1 MCCIFTCC
9 GWMID
14 LIQRLWTF
22 TMSCCISSA
31 VCCTLVTAS
40 MSGVALGYNY
50 SLAEYIDLKET
61 NVSVYLKRGVFD
73 DDIADDM
80 DWRRSGH
87 MPVKGHINDEN
98 LITGPADDEQ
108 SSMRAGRRLDDSILN
123 SNDKNSFEGALMK
136 LTAKPPAERES
147 STHAEIKIHEALG
160 QLPSQHM
167 QIDELKAIQSAINM
181 QKAAEAERRAP
192 QQQISQESGRRML
205 PRVSMLPPFVTTP
218 SNSLRLAVPDQGFHN
233 PNNWRAAKHQS
244 YIPPDLFDYG
254 ERLTLP
260 TPITAKPTPIRPS
273 RPKPRPQTPSTFKP
287 IPTTKRTVR
296 VEEAMTKDF
305 DQVLDKIDRN
315 LLLDKFDDP
324 SFRDEEI
331 AHKMKKGP
339 NQSEE
344 DYEDDIKGIPIR
356 RKRNIRQNKITKSKS
371 NVEDTLLYKLY
382 SSSLID
388 LNEINISKSTVHDN
402 TKIVNTIQKF
412 NISRST
418 LLKLLSSCT
427 SS

>member
-1 MCCIFTCC
+1 
-9 GWMID
+9 
-14 LIQRLWTF
+14 
-22 TMSCCISSA
+22 MSCCISSA

-98 LITGPADDEQ
+98 LITGAADDEQ

-136 LTAKPPAERES
+136 LTAKPPAYRES
-147 STHAEIKIHEALG
+147 STHAEIKIHDVLN

-192 QQQISQESGRRML
+192 KQQIPQESGRRML
-205 PRVSMLPPFVTTP
+205 PRVSLLPPFVTTP

-233 PNNWRAAKHQS
+233 PYNWRAPKHQS
-244 YIPPDLFDYG
+244 YIPPDQFDYG
-254 ERLTLP
+254 ERLTFP

-273 RPKPRPQTPSTFKP
+273 RPKPRPQTTSAFKP
-287 IPTTKRTVR
+287 NPTTERTVR
-296 VEEAMTKDF
+296 VDEAMSKDI

-331 AHKMKKGP
+331 AHKLKKGQ

-356 RKRNIRQNKITKSKS
+356 RKRNIRSNKITKSKS
-371 NVEDTLLYKLY
+371 NAEDTLLYKLY
-382 SSSLID
+382 SSSLLD
-388 LNEINISKSTVHDN
+388 SNEITISKSTIHDN

-412 NISRST
+412 NISTSA